1 VVEDKCE
8 IVSIKSNDC
17 FYNQWHKLNIK
28 DKEEWITYGDCR
40 KMSFHYINGQIA
52 AEVRIYTHS
61 TLGIEPRRLKWEAQF
76 FLPIDFVTKI
86 QTEIDKAFDKYIL
99 KQEVSEDKPTDIVKK
114 VENKKWNLI
123 ERPDV
128 KDKIL
133 EIKRHSEYSN
143 IPMSIRNIFTNILKY
158 NMASEK
164 QIEVVENTYKRYF
177 GRSH

>member
-1 VVEDKCE
+1 MDTLVKKLNFVGIITTNNYNLGRYIYDLVVEDKCE

-52 AEVRIYTHS
+52 AEVRIYTHG

-86 QTEIDKAFDKYIL
+86 QTEIDKAFDKFCEKSYDDHLEFLRLEWI
-99 KQEVSEDKPTDIVKK
+99 KK
-114 VENKKWNLI
+114 FKEELLG
-123 ERPDV
+123 E
-128 KDKIL
+128 
-133 EIKRHSEYSN
+133 
-143 IPMSIRNIFTNILKY
+143 
-158 NMASEK
+158 
-164 QIEVVENTYKRYF
+164 
-177 GRSH
+177 